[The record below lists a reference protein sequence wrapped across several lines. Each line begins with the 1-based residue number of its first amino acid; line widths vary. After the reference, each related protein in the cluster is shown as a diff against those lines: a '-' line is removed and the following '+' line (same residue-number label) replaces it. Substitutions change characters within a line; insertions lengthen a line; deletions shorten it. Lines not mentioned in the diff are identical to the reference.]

1 MIPEY
6 DESTDYHALPRLAW
20 VVVVTP
26 GDLAKTGHN
35 IAQLSC
41 YAARLGIPFYLEHRL
56 MVDDRHFFTARHRSV
71 AKYLRYYQWVFAT
84 DADIIVA
91 DSGRDVRDYLDDSLD
106 AILNDLRYNE
116 HCACA
121 YFVRNSP
128 GGWEFLRR
136 WVGWAD
142 SGYHLNSDNGDL
154 IEMISAGLRPG
165 VPNSPDYSGR
175 ASIDDLRSHKEEGCI
190 NLDNSWTTYK
200 KFLQCVQEQLRPW
213 SHADDRVPFY
223 DVNLWEFQSAYP
235 TVMLRTWKRLSGFV
249 RWVQPFEPKYDTYP
263 WDLAALP
270 GDMFLHGK
278 HLHGWL
284 NECSAPARIGRTLHR
299 ESCGV
304 ERSSSCSE
312 CPWRMLEKPW
322 LKTRPPHT
330 GPGVLTTEARMSA
343 WRQTKD
349 RDHVSSQHS
358 RSDVRRGTDT
368 LRKQCMKQ
376 QFCLAPCIGRLY
388 TCGNI
393 SPHNRRLTAFL
404 VDHVTVQGTREDG
417 TG

>member
-1 MIPEY
+1 MTVSRGISYPLVNARPAIPKADFTVFTQQGQGRQMIPEY
-6 DESTDYHALPRLAW
+6 DESTDYRALPRLAW
-20 VVVVTP
+20 VVVATP
-26 GDLAKTGHN
+26 DALAKTGHN

-91 DSGRDVRDYLDDSLD
+91 DSEKDVRDYLDDSLD

-142 SGYHLNSDNGDL
+142 DGYNLNSDNGDL

-175 ASIDDLRSHKEEGCI
+175 ASVDDLWKHKEEGCV
-190 NLDNSWTTYK
+190 NLDHNWNTYK
-200 KFLQCVQEQLRPW
+200 KFLSCVQEQLRPW

-223 DVNLWEFQSAYP
+223 DVKLWDFQSTYP
-235 TVMLRTWKRLSGFV
+235 TVMLRTWKRLSGFI

-278 HLHGWL
+278 QLHGWL
-284 NECSAPARIGRTLHR
+284 NEDSVLCSGAD
-299 ESCGV
+299 
-304 ERSSSCSE
+304 
-312 CPWRMLEKPW
+312 WQN
-322 LKTRPPHT
+322 PP
-330 GPGVLTTEARMSA
+330 P
-343 WRQTKD
+343 
-349 RDHVSSQHS
+349 
-358 RSDVRRGTDT
+358 
-368 LRKQCMKQ
+368 
-376 QFCLAPCIGRLY
+376 
-388 TCGNI
+388 
-393 SPHNRRLTAFL
+393 
-404 VDHVTVQGTREDG
+404 
-417 TG
+417 